1 MKTMQA
7 EHQTDMERIAS
18 DQRTVYERLSKELVQ
33 RHIEMAKRDKATI
46 QWMVGMAVA
55 GVVLIIGVLGF
66 LIRFPT
72 PSAV

>member
-1 MKTMQA
+1 METMQA

-33 RHIEMAKRDKATI
+33 RDIEMAKRDKANI

-55 GVVLIIGVLGF
+55 GVVLIIGVPGF

-72 PSAV
+72 LSAV